1 MGYVGYW
8 MGYLVF
14 RRGYIEYLMGYV
26 VFWRGY
32 HVDLH
37 PTHTAVE
44 GG

>member
-14 RRGYIEYLMGYV
+14 WRGYIEYLMGYV